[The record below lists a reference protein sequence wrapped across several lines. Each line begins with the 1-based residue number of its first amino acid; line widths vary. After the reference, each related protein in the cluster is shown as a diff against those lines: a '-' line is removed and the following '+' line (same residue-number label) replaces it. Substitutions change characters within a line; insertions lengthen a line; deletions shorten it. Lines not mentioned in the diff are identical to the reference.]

1 MNIDLLFEKL
11 NLKDLYLENRIVMAP
26 MTRAKAPENRPN
38 DDTSD
43 YYESRAKGGVGLII
57 SEGSYI
63 NLNAS
68 ESGFSDPTMVPN
80 FFGSEAL
87 SGWKMVVEAV
97 HKHGTK
103 FIPQLWHVGSVRQT
117 GMNPEPEKSGF
128 APSSVLNPNPGAS
141 KGDLPRVMTE
151 EDIENIINDYT
162 NAAIAAKNI
171 GCDGIELHGAHGY
184 LIDQFFWDYTNKRQ
198 DVYGG
203 SISARTKFACDIV
216 KSIRSKIGN
225 DFPIGLRF
233 SQWKI
238 GAYKAKIAYNP
249 RELEAFLIPLVN
261 AGVDL
266 FHCSTRDFA
275 QAEFDGSHL
284 NLAGWTK
291 KITGKTVITVGSVG
305 TNIDFIDSYLGKRS
319 HDKSNLLNALN
330 LLCQQLE
337 NKEVD
342 LVAIG
347 RALIAD
353 SAFTNKIKEHKFT
366 DIISYTPEMLNSY
379 P

>member
-1 MNIDLLFEKL
+1 MNINLLFEKVR
-11 NLKDLYLENRIVMAP
+11 LKDLHLDNRIVMAP
-26 MTRAKAPENRPN
+26 MTRAKAPKNIPN
-38 DDTSD
+38 DATHD
-43 YYESRAKGGVGLII
+43 YYELRAKGGVGLIV

-63 NLNAS
+63 NLHAS
-68 ESGFSDPTMVPN
+68 ESGFSDPSMVPH

-87 SGWKMVVEAV
+87 SGWKKVVAAV

-103 FIPQLWHVGSVRQT
+103 FMPQLWHVGSVRQT
-117 GMNPEPEKSGF
+117 GMGHEPEKSGF
-128 APSSVLNPNPGAS
+128 GPSAVLNPNPGAA
-141 KGDLPRVMTE
+141 KGDLPQVMTE

-162 NAAIAAKNI
+162 NAAVAAQSI

-203 SISARTKFACDIV
+203 SLIARTKFACDLV
-216 KSIRSKIGN
+216 KSIRSKVG
-225 DFPIGLRF
+225 DEFPIGLRY

-238 GAYKAKIAYNP
+238 GAYNAKIAHNP
-249 RELEAFLIPLVN
+249 QELESFLLPLVN

-266 FHCSTRDFA
+266 FHCSTRNFMKPEFA
-275 QAEFDGSHL
+275 GSHL

-305 TNIDFIDSYLGKRS
+305 ANMDFVDNYLGKRS
-319 HDKSNLLNALN
+319 NDESNLLSALN

-337 NKEVD
+337 NKEID

-347 RALIAD
+347 RGLIAD
-353 SAFTNKIKEHKFT
+353 PAFANKIKQRRFT
-366 DIISYTPEMLNSY
+366 DIVSYNPDMLESY